1 MNAMT
6 FDTLAAAKRI
16 EAAGL
21 DRATAEAV
29 VTEIAAAQV
38 ELFAKADGVALK
50 GELLTEIANT
60 KADTLKWVIGMMV
73 VIVGAGNSLLYFAL
87 KH

>member
-38 ELFAKADGVALK
+38 ELFSKADGIALQDS
-50 GELLTEIANT
+50 LLTT
-60 KADTLKWVIGMMV
+60 IGWRPPSASSV
-73 VIVGAGNSLLYFAL
+73 RTGAASRR
-87 KH
+87 